1 MIYELTI
8 EDEKVIK
15 YLDKIDDE
23 DLDINVEKLLKL
35 SIDILEVSK
44 VSLNLNESIIEP
56 INMLM
61 NNKVDVMYEKMNTI
75 FNTHNPLIQ
84 QINNLNDT
92 INDFK
97 GKSKISKEKGRIGE
111 NCISRNIQKFFP
123 KCELKDMTN
132 QPHQSDYHFYEDN
145 CPPML
150 IEVKTY
156 KNNVPT
162 EQVLKFKKD
171 LELSDFKAGIMVST
185 TSGISK
191 KNEFEWEIIND
202 KILVYLPNSGIDGY
216 CIMWAI
222 IFIRELNRYL
232 SCDHKILKAYKITN
246 KLNSLKQLIVDITNT
261 KGVISKTKYSLL
273 NSINNSF
280 DNLDS
285 QIDNIEE
292 QIKRFIDFFD
302 MN

>member
-1 MIYELTI
+1 MLYELTI
-8 EDEKVIK
+8 EDEKVIR
-15 YLDKIDDE
+15 YLENIHDN
-23 DLDINVEKLLKL
+23 DLDVTVEKLLKL

-56 INMLM
+56 INTLM
-61 NNKVDVMYEKMNTI
+61 DNKVDLMYEKMNTV

-84 QINNLNDT
+84 QISNLNDT

-111 NCISRNIQKFFP
+111 NCISENIQKFFP
-123 KCELKDMTN
+123 KCELRDMTN
-132 QPHQSDYHFYEDN
+132 QPHQSDYHFYDTN

-162 EQVLKFKKD
+162 EQVSKFKKD
-171 LELSDFKAGIMVST
+171 LELSNFKAGIMIST

-191 KNEFEWEIIND
+191 KGEFEWEIIND
-202 KILVYLPNSGIDGY
+202 KIIVYLPNSGIDGY

-222 IFIRELNRYL
+222 LFIKELNNYL
-232 SCDHKILKAYKITN
+232 ASDHKVLKAYEISN
-246 KLNSLKQLIVDITNT
+246 KLDSLRRLVVDINNT
-261 KGVISKTKYSLL
+261 KGVISKTKYTLL
-273 NSINNSF
+273 NSVNNSF

-285 QIDNIEE
+285 QINNIED
-292 QIKRFIDFFD
+292 QIKRFILYFE
-302 MN
+302 